1 MDLATVHLRRLLV
14 RHPGGGSEGQVRQVE
29 AHHLQV
35 PGQEEDP
42 PRLAPT
48 SSDTLVS
55 LSSLAHWHIDTLA
68 QK

>member
-42 PRLAPT
+42 ARLAPT
-48 SSDTLVS
+48 SSDT
-55 LSSLAHWHIDTLA
+55 
-68 QK
+68 